1 MASFTK
7 FAILKV
13 FGDLAASRPVDK
25 ITVKD
30 ITDQCGISRNTFYY
44 HYQDIY
50 QVLKAY
56 VQYSAEHV
64 IELMVEDEGE
74 DGKAGLKEI
83 RYLEANRE
91 LLCNLYRSAA
101 NEEVRN
107 CLQSASQIIFDRLIE
122 SVSQGMEVQA
132 EDKKILSAVC
142 QYTVR
147 GIMTS
152 WMEEDGMLN
161 GETLEQVL
169 VRLDYL
175 FKGAIREALMRSASR
190 EQGLLPESKMLYND

>member
-25 ITVKD
+25 IKVKD

-190 EQGLLPESKMLYND
+190 EQGLLPESKML

>member
-142 QYTVR
+142 QYTAR

-190 EQGLLPESKMLYND
+190 EQGLLPESKML

>member
-1 MASFTK
+1 
-7 FAILKV
+7 
-13 FGDLAASRPVDK
+13 
-25 ITVKD
+25 
-30 ITDQCGISRNTFYY
+30 
-44 HYQDIY
+44 
-50 QVLKAY
+50 
-56 VQYSAEHV
+56 
-64 IELMVEDEGE
+64 
-74 DGKAGLKEI
+74 
-83 RYLEANRE
+83 
-91 LLCNLYRSAA
+91 
-101 NEEVRN
+101 
-107 CLQSASQIIFDRLIE
+107 
-122 SVSQGMEVQA
+122 MEVQA

-190 EQGLLPESKMLYND
+190 EPGGFCQKAKCCKAKSAVNCEIKVKIVHIWVKCTNFVHLILFCLLSIRQKSI

>member
-107 CLQSASQIIFDRLIE
+107 CLQSASQIIFDCLIE

-190 EQGLLPESKMLYND
+190 EQGLLPESKML

>member
-83 RYLEANRE
+83 RYLEANR
-91 LLCNLYRSAA
+91 
-101 NEEVRN
+101 
-107 CLQSASQIIFDRLIE
+107 
-122 SVSQGMEVQA
+122 
-132 EDKKILSAVC
+132 
-142 QYTVR
+142 
-147 GIMTS
+147 
-152 WMEEDGMLN
+152 
-161 GETLEQVL
+161 
-169 VRLDYL
+169 
-175 FKGAIREALMRSASR
+175 AICIA
-190 EQGLLPESKMLYND
+190 LLPTRRSETACSLPARLFLTASLKAYLREWRYRQRIKRYSVRCASIRFGGS

>member
-44 HYQDIY
+44 HYHDIY

-64 IELMVEDEGE
+64 IGLMAEEKWENGE
-74 DGKAGLKEI
+74 AALKGI

-132 EDKKILSAVC
+132 EDKKVLSAVC
-142 QYTVR
+142 QYTVQ

-152 WMEEDGMLN
+152 WLEDGTLN
-161 GETLEQVL
+161 GETLEQFF
-169 VRLDYL
+169 VRLGYL
-175 FKGAIREALMRSASR
+175 FKGVIGEAMMRSASR
-190 EQGLLPESKMLYND
+190 ERRFLPESKLL

>member
-161 GETLEQVL
+161 GESLEQVL

-190 EQGLLPESKMLYND
+190 EQGLLPESKML

>member
-64 IELMVEDEGE
+64 IELMVE

-190 EQGLLPESKMLYND
+190 EQGLLPESKML

>member
-74 DGKAGLKEI
+74 DGKAGLREI

-122 SVSQGMEVQA
+122 RVSQGMEVQA

-169 VRLDYL
+169 VRLGYL

-190 EQGLLPESKMLYND
+190 EQGLLPESKML

>member
-7 FAILKV
+7 FAILRV
-13 FGDLAASRPVDK
+13 FGDLAASKPVDK

-64 IELMVEDEGE
+64 IELMSEDEGE
-74 DGKAGLKEI
+74 SSRAGLKGI
-83 RYLEANRE
+83 RYLEDNRE

-107 CLQSASQIIFDRLIE
+107 CLQSASQVIFDRLIE
-122 SVSQGMEVQA
+122 SVSQGMEVQE
-132 EDKKILSAVC
+132 EDKRILSSVC

-152 WMEEDGMLN
+152 WMEEDGGLN
-161 GETLEQVL
+161 GETLEQIL

-175 FKGAIREALMRSASR
+175 FKGAIREALVRSASR
-190 EQGLLPESKMLYND
+190 EQELLPESKIL

>member
-107 CLQSASQIIFDRLIE
+107 CLQSASQIMFDRLIE
-122 SVSQGMEVQA
+122 SVSQGLEVQA

-190 EQGLLPESKMLYND
+190 EQGLLPESKML

>member
-1 MASFTK
+1 MLSAGS
-7 FAILKV
+7 L
-13 FGDLAASRPVDK
+13 D
-25 ITVKD
+25 
-30 ITDQCGISRNTFYY
+30 Y

-190 EQGLLPESKMLYND
+190 EQGLLPESKML

>member
-107 CLQSASQIIFDRLIE
+107 CLQSGSQIIFDRLIE

-190 EQGLLPESKMLYND
+190 EQGLLPESKML

>member
-142 QYTVR
+142 QYTVQ

-175 FKGAIREALMRSASR
+175 FKGTIREALMRSASR
-190 EQGLLPESKMLYND
+190 EQGLLPESKML

>member
-56 VQYSAEHV
+56 VQYLAEHV
-64 IELMVEDEGE
+64 IELMAEDEGE
-74 DGKAGLKEI
+74 NGKAGLKEI

-101 NEEVRN
+101 NEEVRS
-107 CLQSASQIIFDRLIE
+107 CLQSASQIMFDRLIE

-152 WMEEDGMLN
+152 WMEEDGTLN
-161 GETLEQVL
+161 GETLEQAV

-175 FKGAIREALMRSASR
+175 FKGTIREALMRSASR
-190 EQGLLPESKMLYND
+190 EQKLLLPESKIL

>member
-147 GIMTS
+147 WIMTS

-190 EQGLLPESKMLYND
+190 EQGLLPESKML

>member
-142 QYTVR
+142 KYTVR

-190 EQGLLPESKMLYND
+190 EQGLLPESKML

>member
-91 LLCNLYRSAA
+91 LLCNLYRSAT

-190 EQGLLPESKMLYND
+190 EQGLLPESKML

>member
-175 FKGAIREALMRSASR
+175 FKGSIREALMRSASR
-190 EQGLLPESKMLYND
+190 EQGLLPESKML

>member
-175 FKGAIREALMRSASR
+175 CKGAIREALMRSASR
-190 EQGLLPESKMLYND
+190 EQGLLPESKML

>member
-91 LLCNLYRSAA
+91 LLCNLSRSAA

-122 SVSQGMEVQA
+122 RNSGDQC
-132 EDKKILSAVC
+132 SA
-142 QYTVR
+142 
-147 GIMTS
+147 
-152 WMEEDGMLN
+152 
-161 GETLEQVL
+161 
-169 VRLDYL
+169 
-175 FKGAIREALMRSASR
+175 
-190 EQGLLPESKMLYND
+190 

>member
-30 ITDQCGISRNTFYY
+30 ITDQCGISRSTFYY

-190 EQGLLPESKMLYND
+190 EQGLLPESKML

>member
-169 VRLDYL
+169 VRLNYL

-190 EQGLLPESKMLYND
+190 EQGLLPESKML

>member
-44 HYQDIY
+44 HYQAIY
-50 QVLKAY
+50 QVLNAY

-190 EQGLLPESKMLYND
+190 EQGLLPESKML

>member
-1 MASFTK
+1 
-7 FAILKV
+7 
-13 FGDLAASRPVDK
+13 
-25 ITVKD
+25 
-30 ITDQCGISRNTFYY
+30 
-44 HYQDIY
+44 
-50 QVLKAY
+50 
-56 VQYSAEHV
+56 
-64 IELMVEDEGE
+64 
-74 DGKAGLKEI
+74 
-83 RYLEANRE
+83 
-91 LLCNLYRSAA
+91 
-101 NEEVRN
+101 
-107 CLQSASQIIFDRLIE
+107 
-122 SVSQGMEVQA
+122 MEVQA

-190 EQGLLPESKMLYND
+190 EQGLLPEANVVKQVCCNCEIKVKK

>member
-74 DGKAGLKEI
+74 DGKAGLREI

-142 QYTVR
+142 QYTVW

-169 VRLDYL
+169 VRLGYL

-190 EQGLLPESKMLYND
+190 EQGLLPESKML

>member
-74 DGKAGLKEI
+74 DGKAGLREI

-152 WMEEDGMLN
+152 WMEEDGTLN

-175 FKGAIREALMRSASR
+175 FKGAIREALLRSASR
-190 EQGLLPESKMLYND
+190 EQRLLLPESKIL

>member
-107 CLQSASQIIFDRLIE
+107 CLQSASQIILTASLKAYLREWRYRQRIKRY
-122 SVSQGMEVQA
+122 SVRCAS
-132 EDKKILSAVC
+132 
-142 QYTVR
+142 
-147 GIMTS
+147 
-152 WMEEDGMLN
+152 
-161 GETLEQVL
+161 
-169 VRLDYL
+169 
-175 FKGAIREALMRSASR
+175 IRFGGS
-190 EQGLLPESKMLYND
+190 

>member
-147 GIMTS
+147 GIMIS

-175 FKGAIREALMRSASR
+175 FKGTIREALMRSASR
-190 EQGLLPESKMLYND
+190 EQGLLPESKML

>member
-74 DGKAGLKEI
+74 DGKAGLREI

-101 NEEVRN
+101 NEEVRK

-169 VRLDYL
+169 VRLGYL

-190 EQGLLPESKMLYND
+190 EQGLLPESKML

>member
-132 EDKKILSAVC
+132 EDKRLLSSVC

-190 EQGLLPESKMLYND
+190 EQGLLPESKML

>member
-7 FAILKV
+7 FAILRV

-64 IELMVEDEGE
+64 IELMAEEEG
-74 DGKAGLKEI
+74 AGLRGI
-83 RYLEANRE
+83 RYLETHRE

-122 SVSQGMEVQA
+122 NISQGMEVQP

-147 GIMTS
+147 GIMTG
-152 WMEEDGMLN
+152 WMESDGAIN

-169 VRLDYL
+169 ARLDYL
-175 FKGAIREALMRSASR
+175 FKGAMREALARSASR
-190 EQGLLPESKMLYND
+190 EQVQLAPESGIL

>member
-169 VRLDYL
+169 VRLDHL

-190 EQGLLPESKMLYND
+190 EQGLLPESKML